1 MGSVLS
7 KEGYTEISP
16 NDDTAGFPGPAAR
29 RTQRRR
35 FGQKPTVPPPLLPRA
50 LDKFDYLIVF
60 EKAPRAPGIAIDP
73 ETGLGVAPDNA
84 AAAMGDDR
92 RVYWSSGPPGAA
104 VAVDL
109 WREACSP
116 ACAEAGLA
124 ALAAAWQDAT
134 RQRALRPGTSVRR
147 GVFLDIARAATV
159 ELLSTKQLEL
169 KLSSGK
175 GPGGDGSNSERVF
188 CRVRAPLPLLETK
201 AAEVGYRL
209 PFRREVD
216 PGWPFWAAE
225 GEADEERLAA
235 NGRLKSRAG
244 ALGALAAL
252 PSSAVSPHE
261 RQLYADEASAAQWSR
276 RITCLERVA
285 DRVRRSGGG
294 WSSSPGSRLARRD
307 CK

>member
-16 NDDTAGFPGPAAR
+16 HDDAADIPGPAAR
-29 RTQRRR
+29 RAQRRR
-35 FGQKPTVPPPLLPRA
+35 GVQKTSSSPLPLHLPQA

-60 EKAPRAPGIAIDP
+60 EKARRAPGVEVDP
-73 ETGLGVAPDNA
+73 ETGLGVAPGA
-84 AAAMGDDR
+84 AAAAVASDDR

-124 ALAAAWQDAT
+124 ALATAWQDAT
-134 RQRALRPGTSVRR
+134 RQRTLRPGTSVRR
-147 GVFLDIARAATV
+147 GVFLDIARAAAV
-159 ELLSTKQLEL
+159 ELLSAKQFEL

-175 GPGGDGSNSERVF
+175 GPPGGHGAVSERVF
-188 CRVRAPLPLLETK
+188 CRVRAPLSVLEAK
-201 AAEVGYRL
+201 AADVGYRL
-209 PFRREVD
+209 PFRNEVD
-216 PGWPFWAAE
+216 PGWAFWAAA

-235 NGRLKSRAG
+235 AGRLKSRAG

-252 PSSAVSPHE
+252 LPSHRVSPHE
-261 RQLYADEASAAQWSR
+261 RQLHADEASAAQWSR
-276 RITCLERVA
+276 RVTCLERVA
-285 DRVRRSGGG
+285 DQVTRHVV
-294 WSSSPGSRLARRD
+294 
-307 CK
+307 